1 MEISMQPLLVHASK
15 LMQFLSLSSAAL
27 GLFATTSARAN
38 DVTNVVSA
46 VGSTTFFG
54 AIHTDDIEF
63 VDTHRFEVSGVL
75 SANVSL
81 ITIGDGANA
90 IDFLGADLNGVAL
103 SLSPHGFLETGA
115 LGDTPFSGPLVL
127 TVRGRSGAAGGI
139 FASYSGT
146 LNVAYA
152 PEPSPLLLL
161 GLGIGGLGLAGG
173 APRLR

>member
-1 MEISMQPLLVHASK
+1 MEISMQQRSFRAST
-15 LMQFLSLSSAAL
+15 LMQILALSSAAL
-27 GLFATTSARAN
+27 GFVDATSARAN
-38 DVTNVVSA
+38 DVTNVVSG
-46 VGSTTFFG
+46 VGSTSFFG
-54 AIHTDDIEF
+54 AIHTDDIDF
-63 VDTHRFEVSGVL
+63 VDSHRFEVTGIL

-81 ITIGDGANA
+81 ITIGDGASA

-103 SLSPHGFLETGA
+103 TLSPHGFLETGS

-127 TVRGRSGAAGGI
+127 TVRGRSGASGGV

-161 GLGIGGLGLAGG
+161 GLGLGGLGLAGG